1 MHWTIGNRLAL
12 LFAIFAVSMLSLSAF
27 MVISKRNEAFAQR
40 QGELT
45 RLVDSATGI
54 MQTFSDKVD
63 AGEMSLADAQAA
75 AAEVVSKLR
84 YNESDYFWI
93 NDMNSVMIM
102 HAVKPDLNG
111 KDLSD
116 LEDPNGKNLFPEFV
130 RVVKADGAGFVDYE
144 WPKPSSEQ
152 PVPKLSYVKGFAPW
166 GWIIGTGV
174 YIDDLNAEFWSS
186 LPKIG
191 GIILLILGLIG
202 AVSLALVRSIT
213 KPLGVLTGAMD
224 QLSRGDTDLVVPGTE
239 RSDEIGH
246 MAQALE
252 IFREN
257 AVEQEKLKSNQNSEA
272 QHRIERQQSIDQLIA
287 EFRGTVQQ
295 LTVNMSDTT
304 RNLEDTA
311 KALTDV
317 ATQSAQ
323 QASDASGASQMA
335 SDNVQSVASAS
346 EELASS
352 IEEIGRQV
360 SQTTQVVAKATAGA
374 QASNEK
380 VAGLAASAEKIG
392 DVVNLIQDI
401 AEQTNLLALNATI
414 EAARAGEMGK
424 GFAVVAAE
432 VKELATQT
440 SKATEEISSQ
450 ISAIQTSTNDAAEAI
465 EEITQ
470 TMDEVNGYTTSIASA
485 VDQQGAATS
494 EISRNI
500 QTAAGG
506 TQQVVS
512 NIDQLNHAVTETNSS
527 ADTVLQSSNNVSE
540 ISQKLKRELDDF
552 LDSVAAA

>member
-1 MHWTIGNRLAL
+1 MRWTIGNRLAL
-12 LFAIFAVSMLSLSAF
+12 LFVIFAVAMLSLSAF
-27 MVISKRNEAFAQR
+27 MVVSTRNEAFAQR

-54 MQTFSDKVD
+54 MQTYYDKVE
-63 AGEMSLADAQAA
+63 AGEMSLAEAQAA
-75 AAEVVSKLR
+75 AAGVVSNLR
-84 YNESDYFWI
+84 YNKSDYFWI
-93 NDMNSVMIM
+93 NDMNNVMIM
-102 HAVKPDLNG
+102 HAVKPALNG
-111 KDLSD
+111 KNLKD
-116 LEDPNGKNLFPEFV
+116 LEDPNGKKLFPEFV
-130 RVVKADGAGFVDYE
+130 RIVKADGAGFVDYE
-144 WPKPSSEQ
+144 WPKPGSEQ
-152 PVPKLSYVKGFAPW
+152 AVPKLSYVKGFAPW

-174 YIDDLNAEFWSS
+174 YIDDINAQFWSS
-186 LPKIG
+186 LPTIG
-191 GIILLILGLIG
+191 GIILLVLGVIG
-202 AVSLALVRSIT
+202 AASYALVRSIT
-213 KPLGVLTGAMD
+213 KPLGILTGTMD
-224 QLSRGDTDLVVPGTE
+224 QLSGGNTDVVIPGTA
-239 RSDEIGH
+239 RSDEIGN
-246 MAQALE
+246 MARALE
-252 IFREN
+252 IFKEN
-257 AVEQEKLKSNQNSEA
+257 AVEQGNLRANQDEEA
-272 QHRIERQQSIDQLIA
+272 QGRVDRQHNIDNLISS
-287 EFRGTVQQ
+287 FRETVQQ
-295 LTVNMSDTT
+295 LTGDMSGTT

-311 KALTDV
+311 QALTGV

-335 SDNVQSVASAS
+335 SDNVQNVASAA

-360 SQTTQVVAKATAGA
+360 SQTTEVVEKATVGA

-380 VAGLAASAEKIG
+380 VVGLAASAEKIG

-424 GFAVVAAE
+424 GFAVVASE

-440 SKATEEISSQ
+440 SKATEEIGSQ
-450 ISAIQTSTNDAAEAI
+450 ISAIQASTNDAAEAI
-465 EEITQ
+465 AEITQ

-500 QTAAGG
+500 QTAASG

-512 NIDQLNHAVTETNSS
+512 NIDQLNNAVTETNSS
-527 ADTVLQSSNNVSE
+527 ADTVLKSSAEVTE
-540 ISQKLKRELDDF
+540 ISDKLKRELDEF